1 MGGYRITGEPYKRKK
16 GGTPLGDWAREGI
29 QDVKDVLPAIPAA
42 AKDFGKD
49 VVGLFRGSDENGK
62 PTKGRGHG
70 ALGDN
75 LNSGKH
81 TSVDDSV

>member
-1 MGGYRITGEPYKRKK
+1 MGYRITGERYKTKK
-16 GGTPLGDWAREGI
+16 GGSAIGDWAREGI
-29 QDVKDVLPAIPAA
+29 QDVKDVLPAIPETV
-42 AKDFGKD
+42 KKFGKD

-62 PTKGRGHG
+62 PAKGRGHG

-75 LNSGKH
+75 FDSGKH